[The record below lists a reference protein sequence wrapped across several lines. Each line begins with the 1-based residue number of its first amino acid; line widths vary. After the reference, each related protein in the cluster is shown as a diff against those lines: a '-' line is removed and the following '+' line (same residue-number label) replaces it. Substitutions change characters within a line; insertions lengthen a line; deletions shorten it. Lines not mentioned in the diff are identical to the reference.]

1 MSGEAKRVRVTLD
14 FDVLDE
20 RFLRRIAATRMS
32 RSGYGG
38 LVTDHQ
44 DGDLGE
50 LVYQAVLG
58 SNPDDGY
65 NELGLELVG
74 YETSETGG
82 KA

>member
-20 RFLRRIAATRMS
+20 RFLRRVAATRMS
-32 RSGYGG
+32 RAGYGG
-38 LVTDHQ
+38 IVTDHQ

-50 LVYQAVLG
+50 LVYQAILG

-65 NELGLELVG
+65 NELGLELVNC
-74 YETSETGG
+74 ETAELGAG
-82 KA
+82 A